1 MRLTPRFLLSA
12 AAPLAALPGQA
23 VAEGMPQLHFKD
35 PLLQGQVVWGALI
48 FIIFYLLLSRSALPR
63 VADVIKARETRI
75 QSDLDLARR
84 ARKDADQAQK
94 ELCEAREKASE
105 DAKATIQSIRETTR
119 EAIRVQAEETAARL
133 EAEIKSAESQ
143 IALSRN
149 NALSNINEIASSTA
163 MTLAERLIGTADE
176 KAIAAAVEQAHAAGA
191 EHVS

>member
-12 AAPLAALPGQA
+12 AAPLAALPGRA

-35 PLLQGQVVWGALI
+35 PLLQGQVVWGAII

-105 DAKATIQSIRETTR
+105 DANATIQSIRETTR
-119 EAIRVQAEETAARL
+119 DAIRVQAEETAARL
-133 EAEIKSAESQ
+133 EAEIKNAEAQ
-143 IALSRN
+143 IILSRN
-149 NALSNINEIASSTA
+149 NALSSINEVASSTA
-163 MTLAERLIGTADE
+163 VTLAERLIGTADQ
-176 KAIAAAVEQAHAAGA
+176 KAIAAAVERAHAAGA

>member
-12 AAPLAALPGQA
+12 AAPLAALPGRA

-63 VADVIKARETRI
+63 VASVLKARETRI

-94 ELCEAREKASE
+94 ELFEAREKASE
-105 DAKATIQSIRETTR
+105 DANATIQNIRETTK

-133 EAEIKSAESQ
+133 EAEIKNAESQ

-149 NALSNINEIASSTA
+149 NALSSINEIASSTA
-163 MTLAERLIGTADE
+163 MTLAERLVGTADQQAVTA
-176 KAIAAAVEQAHAAGA
+176 AIEHARAAGA
-191 EHVS
+191 DHVS

>member
-12 AAPLAALPGQA
+12 AAPLAALPGRA

-35 PLLQGQVVWGALI
+35 PLLQGQVVWGAII

-105 DAKATIQSIRETTR
+105 DANATIQSIRETTR
-119 EAIRVQAEETAARL
+119 DAIRVQAEETAARL
-133 EAEIKSAESQ
+133 EAEIKNAEAQ
-143 IALSRN
+143 IILSRN
-149 NALSNINEIASSTA
+149 NALNSINEVASSTA
-163 MTLAERLIGTADE
+163 VTLAERLIGTADQ
-176 KAIAAAVEQAHAAGA
+176 KAIAAAVERAHAAGA